1 LLARGHIKMLNIHL
15 WTKDQLHSSEV
26 HSIEGGQLLARGHI
40 KMLNILEPKDQ
51 LHSSEV
57 HSEEASCWQEDNKML
72 NIHFGPKISCI
83 VVRCIVLR
91 EASCWQ
97 EDTLKC

>member
-1 LLARGHIKMLNIHL
+1 MLNIHP

-26 HSIEGGQLLARGHI
+26 HSIGGQLLARGHI
-40 KMLNILEPKDQ
+40 KMLNIHL
-51 LHSSEV
+51 
-57 HSEEASCWQEDNKML
+57 
-72 NIHFGPKISCI
+72 GPKISCI
-83 VVRCIVLR
+83 VVRCIE